1 MRELEFQL
9 PEGSLYYG
17 RKGRAV
23 EITRYNGLAG
33 HVEIPAELPWE
44 PRDLE
49 ISGGTSGGTPDQTIE
64 ESGLLP
70 VKSIAK
76 KAFLSKKYLRSVTV
90 PDTVEEVGDWAFAY
104 CDALREVHFGGRD
117 VRFGKAVFMECP
129 SLQVIRFPERTQSGA
144 AGAAEDAAGK
154 PEGVTGVEEGATEG
168 LEGAAGARENVT
180 AVREAPAKQPGTEG
194 ISALLAAA
202 VTQME
207 SQYLLDGREAGSG
220 EWLEKWDA
228 RMLTILRAA
237 DSEGYSRQIL
247 CGEEDYEST
256 DLETYL
262 SNSRKKKVRLLLLRL
277 LYPAGLRTDHAGE
290 LKGYLLTH
298 TKGCEH
304 EETWQVVRTECGD
317 RREIYELFAK
327 LGCLTKENAPAVIAE
342 IGEEYP
348 EMKAFFLRYQSEH
361 FGADDFFGGLEL

>member
-1 MRELEFQL
+1 MQELEFQI
-9 PEGSLYYG
+9 PEGSLYYC
-17 RKGRAV
+17 RQGRAV

-33 HVEIPAELPWE
+33 HVEIPAALPWE

-49 ISGGTSGGTPDQTIE
+49 ISGEKAEGHPGHTLGD
-64 ESGLLP
+64 SGLLT

-90 PDTVEEVGDWAFAY
+90 PASVEEVGDWAFAH

-117 VRFGKAVFMECP
+117 VRFGKAVFLECP
-129 SLQVIRFPERTQSGA
+129 SLRAIRFPERTQSGA
-144 AGAAEDAAGK
+144 ASAAEDVAGK
-154 PEGVTGVEEGATEG
+154 PEGVTGVEEGAAEG
-168 LEGAAGARENVT
+168 LEGAAGAQENVT
-180 AVREAPAKQPGTEG
+180 AAREAPVKRPGTEG

-237 DSEGYSRQIL
+237 DSEGYSKQIL

-277 LYPAGLRTDHAGE
+277 LHPAGLQPDHAEE
-290 LKGYLLTH
+290 LKEYLLAH

-304 EETWQVVRTECGD
+304 EETWQVVCTECGD
-317 RREIYELFAK
+317 RREFYELFAK

-342 IGEEYP
+342 IGEGYP

>member
-1 MRELEFQL
+1 MREWEFQI
-9 PEGSLYYG
+9 PGGSLYYG

-33 HVEIPAELPWE
+33 HVEIPAALPWE
-44 PRDLE
+44 GKVPE
-49 ISGGTSGGTPDQTIE
+49 ILGETAAGTPSQTSE
-64 ESGLLP
+64 TSVLLP
-70 VKSIAK
+70 VKGIAK

-90 PDTVEEVGDWAFAY
+90 PASVEEVGDWAFAY
-104 CDALREVHFGGRD
+104 CDALREVSFGERD

-129 SLQVIRFPERTQSGA
+129 SLRAIHFPEGAPEGRLGDGAGEMAA
-144 AGAAEDAAGK
+144 AGID
-154 PEGVTGVEEGATEG
+154 
-168 LEGAAGARENVT
+168 
-180 AVREAPAKQPGTEG
+180 
-194 ISALLAAA
+194 ALLAAA

-207 SQYLLDGREAGSG
+207 SPYLLDGREAGSG

-237 DSEGYSRQIL
+237 DSEGYSKQIL

-262 SNSRKKKVRLLLLRL
+262 SGSRKKKVRLLLLRL
-277 LYPAGLRTDHAGE
+277 LYPERLRPDHAQE
-290 LKGYLLTH
+290 LKEYLLTH
-298 TKGCEH
+298 TKGRER

-317 RREIYELFAK
+317 RREFYELFAS

-342 IGEEYP
+342 TGENHP
-348 EMKAFFLRYQSEH
+348 EMKAYFLKYQANH
-361 FGADDFFGGLEL
+361 FGESDFFAGLEL

>member
-1 MRELEFQL
+1 MQELEFQI
-9 PEGSLYYG
+9 PEGSLYYV

-33 HVEIPAELPWE
+33 QVEIPAALPWKVGDSE
-44 PRDLE
+44 VSGTTAAGKPGQTLE
-49 ISGGTSGGTPDQTIE
+49 DSE
-64 ESGLLP
+64 LLP

-76 KAFLSKKYLRSVTV
+76 KAFLSKKYLRNVTV
-90 PDTVEEVGDWAFAY
+90 PDTVEEVGDWAFAH
-104 CDALREVHFGGRD
+104 CDALREVNFGGRD
-117 VRFGKAVFMECP
+117 VRFGKAVFLECP
-129 SLQVIRFPERTQSGA
+129 GLRAIRFSESVEGGAEGTAEGATGGLEGVTRVAERSIG
-144 AGAAEDAAGK
+144 E
-154 PEGVTGVEEGATEG
+154 PEGVVK
-168 LEGAAGARENVT
+168 AREKVT
-180 AVREAPAKQPGTEG
+180 AAREDSAKRSEPEG

-237 DSEGYSRQIL
+237 DSEGYSKQIL

-277 LYPAGLRTDHAGE
+277 LYPAGLQPDHAEE
-290 LKGYLLTH
+290 LKEYLLSH

-317 RREIYELFAK
+317 RREFYELFAK
-327 LGCLTKENAPAVIAE
+327 LGCLMKENAPAVIAE